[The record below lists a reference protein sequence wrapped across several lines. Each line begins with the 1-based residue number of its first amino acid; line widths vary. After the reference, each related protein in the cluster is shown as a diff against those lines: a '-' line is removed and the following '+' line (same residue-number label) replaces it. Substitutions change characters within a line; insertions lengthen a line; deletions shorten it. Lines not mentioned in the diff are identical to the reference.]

1 LCTIIHPKLTWGLD
15 ALSVLYQ
22 YIFMVPMV
30 PFGCSENLLLAQKQR
45 SGAPRENIL
54 IVNPYISQIV
64 ESTIKN
70 YV

>member
-1 LCTIIHPKLTWGLD
+1 
-15 ALSVLYQ
+15 
-22 YIFMVPMV
+22 MVPMV